1 MDYNQTQDEAQEES
15 LNIREIV
22 KPYIQR
28 WYYFVLG
35 AMLTV
40 VTAWFFLRYSIPV
53 YNTESTLLIKEVK
66 KSSAGQPELSV
77 ISELGGIGG
86 MGTNS
91 VDNEIEILKSKK
103 LMLSVVRELG
113 LETNIYAKGK
123 LKDTELYK
131 ETSPFIVRVIS
142 EKHKAYYPNK
152 PVTAK
157 LRGNQIVLES
167 EAFKHSITGDFNKS
181 ISMPFGVIMFQKN
194 PEFKG
199 NNTAF
204 QKDSNG
210 YNLQF
215 MSGMD
220 RTRYYLSLLSV
231 NLIQKEATVLK
242 LAMNYPVSDKA
253 EKILERIA
261 VNYNR
266 EAVVD
271 KNSEAQ
277 KTAEFIDG
285 RINLI
290 GKELGQVES
299 QKQDFKVQNNIADIQ
314 TEATLSLETAE
325 KTRQQQIANESQLEL
340 INSLLGSINRQGNYQ
355 VLPLNI
361 GLSDE
366 GTSSNIAT
374 YNQLVIE
381 RNRLLENS
389 TAANPIVQDI
399 TSQINSMRSS
409 VLQSLQK
416 SRSALQISRDN
427 ILSEQNRLSGR
438 ISKIPSQEKLFR
450 SIERQQNIK
459 EQLYLLLLQKREEAA
474 ISLAIAAP
482 KARIVD
488 DPLTNPSPV
497 SPKKQMIFLG
507 ALLLGMLI
515 PFVIIYLRELFNNK
529 LQSKHDL
536 EKLAK
541 GAAIVG
547 ELPSLEKGEAEIVQ
561 LNDLSPLAEAFR
573 ILITNINF
581 MLPKNKKG
589 NVVFVTSTVK
599 GEGKTFTSVN
609 LALTLATPRKKVVI
623 IGSDIRNPQLQRYN
637 ESRRGLIGLSEF
649 MYDDLMSI
657 SEIIHSTTFNPHC
670 DVIYSG
676 AITPNPTELLSNGR
690 YQELIDS
697 LKPLYDYII
706 LDTAPLML
714 VTDSF
719 LIADVADVTVYVTRS
734 GYTEKELVGF
744 INKQIKDKK
753 IKNVGLVLNDVS
765 KMNSGYGYG
774 YKYSYGYSEDQ
785 KKSFLQKVFKK

>member
-1 MDYNQTQDEAQEES
+1 VDYSQTQEEAQEES
-15 LNIREIV
+15 LNIREII
-22 KPYIQR
+22 KPYIHR
-28 WYYFVLG
+28 WYWFVVG
-35 AMLTV
+35 AVLA
-40 VTAWFFLRYSIPV
+40 VTLAWFFLRYSIPV

-77 ISELGGIGG
+77 LSELGGIGG

-113 LETNIYAKGK
+113 LETNIYSAGK
-123 LKDTELYK
+123 LKDAELYK
-131 ETSPFIVRVIS
+131 ESSPFIVRVIS
-142 EKHKAYYPNK
+142 EKPKGRYPDK
-152 PVTAK
+152 PITAK
-157 LRGNQIVLES
+157 VNGNQITLES
-167 EAFKHSITGDFNKS
+167 ESFTKATETEFNKS
-181 ISMPFGVIMFQKN
+181 LSMPFGMIMFEKN
-194 PEFKG
+194 PDYQPESKK
-199 NNTAF
+199 NTGTA
-204 QKDSNG
+204 G
-210 YNLQF
+210 YKLQF
-215 MSGMD
+215 MSGIN
-220 RTRYYLSLLSV
+220 RARNYLGLLNV
-231 NLIQKEATVLK
+231 TLVQKEATVLK
-242 LAMNYPVSDKA
+242 IGINYPVSDKA
-253 EKILERIA
+253 EDILERLA

-266 EAVVD
+266 EAVAD

-277 KTAEFIDG
+277 KTAEFIDE
-285 RINLI
+285 RIIII
-290 GKELGQVES
+290 GEELGRVES
-299 QKQDFKVQNNIADIQ
+299 QKEDFKVKNNIADIQ
-314 TEATLSLETAE
+314 TEAELSLETAMT
-325 KTRQQQIANESQLEL
+325 TRQKQLENESQLEL
-340 INSLLGSINRQGNYQ
+340 INSLLGTINRQGNYQ
-355 VLPLNI
+355 VLPLNV

-366 GTSSNIAT
+366 GTSSNIAM
-374 YNQLVIE
+374 YNQLIIE

-389 TAANPIVQDI
+389 TTVNPVVQDI
-399 TSQINSMRSS
+399 TSQVNSMRSS
-409 VLQSLQK
+409 VIQSLQK
-416 SRSALQISRDN
+416 SRSALEISRNN
-427 ILSEQNRLSGR
+427 ILGEQGRLSGR
-438 ISKIPSQEKLFR
+438 ISKIPVQEKLFR

-474 ISLAIAAP
+474 ISLKIAAP

-488 DPLTNPSPV
+488 DPLTNPIPV
-497 SPKKQMIFLG
+497 SPKKMIIYLA
-507 ALLLGMLI
+507 ALIIGLLI
-515 PFVIIYLRELFNNK
+515 PFAIIYLLELFNNK
-529 LQSKHDL
+529 VKSKQDL
-536 EKLAK
+536 EKLAD
-541 GAAIVG
+541 GATVVG
-547 ELPSLEKGEAEIVQ
+547 ELPSLEKGDPEIVQ

-589 NVVFVTSTVK
+589 NVIFVTSTVK

-637 ESRRGLIGLSEF
+637 ESRRGLVGLSEF
-649 MYDDLMSI
+649 MYDEEMTA
-657 SEIIHSTTFNPHC
+657 SEIIHPTSFNPYC

-690 YQELIDS
+690 YQELIES

-719 LIADVADVTVYVTRS
+719 LISDVADATVYVTRS
-734 GYTEKELVGF
+734 GYTEKELIGF

-774 YKYSYGYSEDQ
+774 YKYGYGYTADQ
-785 KKSFLQKVFKK
+785 KKSFLQKLFRK

>member
-1 MDYNQTQDEAQEES
+1 MDYNKIQDETQEES
-15 LNIREIV
+15 LNIREII
-22 KPYIQR
+22 KPYIHR
-28 WYYFVLG
+28 WYWFVLG
-35 AMLTV
+35 VIATV
-40 VTAWFFLRYSIPV
+40 FLAWFFLRYSIPV
-53 YNTESTLLIKEVK
+53 YGTESTLLIKEVK

-113 LETNIYAKGK
+113 LETNIYAKGNV
-123 LKDTELYK
+123 KDTELYK
-131 ETSPFIVRVIS
+131 DSSPFIVRIIS
-142 EKHKAYYPNK
+142 EKHKPQYPGK
-152 PVTAK
+152 PITAK
-157 LRGNQIVLES
+157 LEGNKITLES
-167 EAFKHSITGDFNKS
+167 ETFKHPIVTEFNKS
-181 ISMPFGVIMFQKN
+181 VSMPFGVIMFQKN
-194 PEFKG
+194 TEFK
-199 NNTAF
+199 TAV
-204 QKDSNG
+204 QNKKDSNG
-210 YNLQF
+210 YKLQF

-220 RTRYYLSLLSV
+220 RARYYLSLLSV
-231 NLIQKEATVLK
+231 SLVQKEATVLK
-242 LAMNYPVSDKA
+242 LGINYPVSEKS
-253 EKILERIA
+253 EKILERLA

-314 TEATLSLETAE
+314 AEATLSLETAAT
-325 KTRQQQIANESQLEL
+325 TRQQQIANESQLEL
-340 INSLLGSINRQGNYQ
+340 INSLLSSINRQGNFQ
-355 VLPLNI
+355 VLPLNV

-366 GTSSNIAT
+366 GTSSNIAM

-389 TAANPIVQDI
+389 TPANPLVQDV
-399 TSQINSMRSS
+399 TSKINSMRSS

-416 SRSALQISRDN
+416 SRSALQIARNN
-427 ILSEQNRLSGR
+427 ILVEQNRLSGR

-488 DPLTNPSPV
+488 DPLTNPTPI
-497 SPKKQMIFLG
+497 SPKKQMLFLG
-507 ALLLGMLI
+507 ALILGLLI

-529 LQSKHDL
+529 IQSKHDL
-536 EKLAK
+536 EKLVK

-547 ELPSLEKGEAEIVQ
+547 ELPSLEKGDPEIVQ

-589 NVVFVTSTVK
+589 HVIFVTSTVK

-649 MYDDLMSI
+649 MYDDQMLPT
-657 SEIIHSTTFNPHC
+657 EIIHPTTFNPYC

-690 YQELIDS
+690 YQELIDG
-697 LKPLYDYII
+697 LKATYDYII

-719 LIADVADVTVYVTRS
+719 LVADVADVTVYVTRS
-734 GYTEKELVGF
+734 RYTEKELASF

-774 YKYSYGYSEDQ
+774 YKYGYGYAADKE
-785 KKSFLQKVFKK
+785 KSWWQRIFK

>member
-1 MDYNQTQDEAQEES
+1 MDYNPTQEEAQEES
-15 LNIREIV
+15 LNIREII
-22 KPYIQR
+22 KPYVHR
-28 WYYFVLG
+28 WYWFIAGAIVAVVL
-35 AMLTV
+35 
-40 VTAWFFLRYSIPV
+40 AWFLLRYSIPV

-113 LETNIYAKGK
+113 LETNIYYKGK
-123 LKDTELYK
+123 IKDAELYK
-131 ETSPFIVRVIS
+131 ESSPIIVRVIS
-142 EKHKAYYPNK
+142 EKAKAKYPTK
-152 PVTAK
+152 PVIAK
-157 LRGNQIVLES
+157 INGNKILLES
-167 EAFKHSITGDFNKS
+167 ESFTKTINAEFNKS
-181 ISMPFGVIMFQKN
+181 VSMPFGVIMFEKN
-194 PEFKG
+194 PAYQPDPEKK
-199 NNTAF
+199 NI
-204 QKDSNG
+204 SEG
-210 YNLQF
+210 YRLQF
-215 MSGMD
+215 MSGIN
-220 RTRYYLSLLSV
+220 RARYYLSLLNV
-231 NLIQKEATVLK
+231 TLVQKEATVLK
-242 LAMNYPVSDKA
+242 IGMDYPVSDKA
-253 EKILERIA
+253 EKILERLA

-266 EAVVD
+266 EAVAD

-277 KTAEFIDG
+277 KTAEFIDE
-285 RINLI
+285 RIVII
-290 GKELGQVES
+290 GEELGRVES
-299 QKQDFKVQNNIADIQ
+299 QKEDFKVKNNIADIQ
-314 TEATLSLETAE
+314 TEAELSLETSMT
-325 KTRQQQIANESQLEL
+325 TRQKQLENESQLEL
-340 INSLLGSINRQGNYQ
+340 INSLLGVISKQGNYQ
-355 VLPLNI
+355 ILPLNV

-366 GTSSNIAT
+366 GTSSNIAM

-389 TAANPIVQDI
+389 TTLNPLVQDV
-399 TSQINSMRSS
+399 TSQINSMKSS
-409 VLQSLQK
+409 VVQSLQK
-416 SRSALQISRDN
+416 SRSALQISRNN
-427 ILSEQNRLSGR
+427 ILGEQARLSGR
-438 ISKIPSQEKLFR
+438 IAKIPVQEKLFR

-474 ISLAIAAP
+474 ISLKIAAP

-488 DPLTNPSPV
+488 DPLTNPIPV
-497 SPKKQMIFLG
+497 SPKKLIVYFA
-507 ALLLGMLI
+507 ALIVGLII
-515 PFVIIYLRELFNNK
+515 PFAIIYLLELFNNK
-529 LQSKHDL
+529 IKSKHDL
-536 EKLAK
+536 EKLAV
-541 GAAIVG
+541 GATVVG
-547 ELPSLEKGEAEIVQ
+547 ELPTLEKGKPELVE

-609 LALTLATPRKKVVI
+609 LALTLATPRKNVII

-637 ESRRGLIGLSEF
+637 ESRRGFIGLSEF
-649 MYDDLMSI
+649 MYDEEMSAK
-657 SEIIHSTTFNPHC
+657 EIIHPTSFNPHC

-690 YQELIDS
+690 YQELVES

-719 LIADVADVTVYVTRS
+719 LISDVADVTVYVTRS
-734 GYTEKELVGF
+734 GYTEKELIGF

-765 KMNSGYGYG
+765 KMDSGYGYG
-774 YKYSYGYSEDQ
+774 YKYGYGYAADT
-785 KKSFLQKVFKK
+785 KKAWWKKLLNK